1 MKRSF
6 LFRLLLVVL
15 LACAYPVSAAT
26 LKDPTK
32 PPSGFSSGKKSTIN
46 VQLSGFVLQS
56 IITKSN
62 TMRAIIS
69 GKYYQE
75 GDALGDYVVSEI
87 NKRDVVIE
95 NGRERKT
102 LKLYSYEIKK

>member
-1 MKRSF
+1 MKRLF
-6 LFRLLLVVL
+6 HFRLLLVVL
-15 LACAYPVSAAT
+15 FACAYPISAAI

-32 PPSGFSSGKKSTIN
+32 PPSGFASGKKNAVNT
-46 VQLSGFVLQS
+46 QLSGYVVQS
-56 IITKSN
+56 IISKSN

-75 GDALGDYVVSEI
+75 GDTIGDYVVSEI

-102 LKLYSYEIKK
+102 LELYSYEIKK